1 MWTFAQLE
9 QLPSQNLQTRAR
21 DLKDILL
28 SKQAVVPED
37 FIKACRPNGESKAT
51 IQWILQGQCH
61 LLAGL
66 GHTHSPADFGFPAP
80 EPGGIG
86 AEAQI
91 FAGELP
97 SIKKTK
103 ESILIMQTGTAMEK
117 TAMICTPENRSK
129 WRSLIC

>member
-21 DLKDILL
+21 DLKDVL
-28 SKQAVVPED
+28 SKQAAVPED

-103 ESILIMQTGTAMEK
+103 ESILASGILKAGPNMHD
-117 TAMICTPENRSK
+117 P
-129 WRSLIC
+129 